1 MLAMTAGGVWLLPLA
16 DAPQWLTVDVLF
28 ELTWPVAL
36 GTAVAAAFVRAGKRR
51 GPVARRFVRAARA
64 VPEGDVIVALASVG
78 RAVRGAWRAVVAQR
92 LPAARDQMLGSV
104 RAVYRARVWWR
115 AAEAVE
121 HVLGE
126 WTVALT
132 LFVALVVALTIAT
145 AWL

>member
-1 MLAMTAGGVWLLPLA
+1 
-16 DAPQWLTVDVLF
+16 
-28 ELTWPVAL
+28 
-36 GTAVAAAFVRAGKRR
+36 
-51 GPVARRFVRAARA
+51 
-64 VPEGDVIVALASVG
+64 
-78 RAVRGAWRAVVAQR
+78 
-92 LPAARDQMLGSV
+92 MLGSV